1 MSMFIQDISLLF
13 PFLVMSLSGF
23 DINVKDGMIWKVFFP
38 LIFYEKKGMNLNGL
52 VNTFKVAAK
61 LASLFLGS
69 FRSSQHLHSFQIS
82 QGCVE
87 TLSWPSMMLTLL
99 GLHCEISG

>member
-1 MSMFIQDISLLF
+1 
-13 PFLVMSLSGF
+13 
-23 DINVKDGMIWKVFFP
+23 MIWKVFLP

-52 VNTFKVAAK
+52 MNTFKIAAK

-69 FRSSQHLHSFQIS
+69 FRSSQHLYSFQIN

-87 TLSWPSMMLTLL
+87 TLSWSSMMLTLL
-99 GLHCEISG
+99 GLHC